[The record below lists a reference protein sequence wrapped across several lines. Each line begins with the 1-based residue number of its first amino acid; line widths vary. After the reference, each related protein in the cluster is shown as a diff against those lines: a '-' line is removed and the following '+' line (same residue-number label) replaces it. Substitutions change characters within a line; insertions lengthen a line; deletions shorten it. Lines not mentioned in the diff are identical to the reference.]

1 MNEAIS
7 YTPVGLQKER
17 TYRLVD
23 KEQAKASIYNHYD
36 GLDRIIAKSLNLKF
50 RQRFEY
56 DLHGWPTK
64 RSVEDISGNTLLS
77 ERLHY
82 NTGATPCFNGNIS
95 AKEWSAGRYDYV
107 YDSNNRLTEA
117 NFSGDVP
124 GGYGDEFT
132 ARYSYDSR
140 GNITDLFRGGIVAVL
155 PDSTEV
161 YGILDTAYG
170 SFDGNMLTGI
180 ETYSDGSNYEGR
192 QGIGLAKEGFSLRYD
207 DAGNL
212 IYDESRKIKE
222 ISYDTDGNPT
232 TVKFSNGPTLSFTYD
247 GLGRLMSSAY
257 QYSPGNVAGFG
268 PGGGKPES
276 INYTIVRRYTGD
288 GHIIS
293 RQRMQ
298 TGDSAPTESSPSV
311 TTRFDGGYFD
321 NDGVAH
327 FYITD
332 YQGNITDIADA
343 DGSLSQHTDYYPYG
357 EPWRKPGGHTFMFGG
372 KERLLDNGINE
383 YDYEARR
390 LISSYPR
397 LNRPDPHASD
407 YPDISPFVFC
417 GANPIMNIDPTGMD
431 WYQYTEVT
439 YDNETDQFS
448 FNKRINYTDISSKV
462 AFEEAKASIDFG
474 PDAEYLGKIVTVFD
488 GFYDE
493 SLGSDN
499 TLTGPGAKPAN
510 VTVYGPRGADDIGH
524 YIGFTMSS
532 DFEKYGAIDNG
543 MYPVFYDKK
552 SKSGAIKSHYAVN
565 NRGPVNCLGGR
576 NPYPSGYS
584 EYQKDG
590 IFIHRTNMS
599 GTANGM
605 VSVGC
610 LLIDAKQWSRF
621 EKQIGRN
628 NFTLILNRQ

>member
-17 TYRLVD
+17 TYRLVG

-36 GLDRIIAKSLNLKF
+36 GLDRVIAKSLNLKF

-77 ERLHY
+77 EKLHY

-117 NFSGDVP
+117 NFSGDIP

-140 GNITDLFRGGIVAVL
+140 GNI
-155 PDSTEV
+155 
-161 YGILDTAYG
+161 
-170 SFDGNMLTGI
+170 
-180 ETYSDGSNYEGR
+180 
-192 QGIGLAKEGFSLRYD
+192 
-207 DAGNL
+207 
-212 IYDESRKIKE
+212 
-222 ISYDTDGNPT
+222 
-232 TVKFSNGPTLSFTYD
+232 
-247 GLGRLMSSAY
+247 
-257 QYSPGNVAGFG
+257 
-268 PGGGKPES
+268 
-276 INYTIVRRYTGD
+276 
-288 GHIIS
+288 
-293 RQRMQ
+293 
-298 TGDSAPTESSPSV
+298 
-311 TTRFDGGYFD
+311 
-321 NDGVAH
+321 
-327 FYITD
+327 
-332 YQGNITDIADA
+332 
-343 DGSLSQHTDYYPYG
+343 
-357 EPWRKPGGHTFMFGG
+357 
-372 KERLLDNGINE
+372 
-383 YDYEARR
+383 
-390 LISSYPR
+390 
-397 LNRPDPHASD
+397 
-407 YPDISPFVFC
+407 
-417 GANPIMNIDPTGMD
+417 
-431 WYQYTEVT
+431 
-439 YDNETDQFS
+439 TDQFS

-474 PDAEYLGKIVTVFD
+474 PNAEYLGKIVTVFD